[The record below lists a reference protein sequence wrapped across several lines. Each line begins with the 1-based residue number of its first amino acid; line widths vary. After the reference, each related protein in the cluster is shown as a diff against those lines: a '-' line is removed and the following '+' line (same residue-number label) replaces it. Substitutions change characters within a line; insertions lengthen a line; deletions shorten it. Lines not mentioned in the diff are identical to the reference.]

1 MIETTDLRKSYGPT
15 RAVDGISFS
24 IKRGEIV
31 GLLGPNGAGKS
42 TTIRMMT
49 TYLAPDGG
57 RVVIGGRD
65 VEEQP
70 IEVRRMLGYM
80 PDSAPLYHNMRV
92 LDYLDFIA
100 QARDLGSQSTAC
112 IERAVSKCGLAG
124 VLRKSISALSRGF
137 RQRVSLAQAILHD
150 PEILI
155 LDEPTTGLDPNQI
168 LEIRSLIRELGEEK
182 TVILST
188 HILPEVS
195 AVCHRAIII
204 NRGRVVADGTLQDLQ
219 ARASGGS
226 VVVSYAAE
234 NDAFRQ
240 AVEGLDG
247 VEGIAELERGNGG
260 QRIRVSG
267 PAADLG
273 GAIFELAAQHG
284 CRLTELAPERFSIEE
299 VFHKLTGA

>member
-1 MIETTDLRKSYGPT
+1 M
-15 RAVDGISFS
+15 
-24 IKRGEIV
+24 
-31 GLLGPNGAGKS
+31 
-42 TTIRMMT
+42 
-49 TYLAPDGG
+49 
-57 RVVIGGRD
+57 
-65 VEEQP
+65 
-70 IEVRRMLGYM
+70 
-80 PDSAPLYHNMRV
+80 
-92 LDYLDFIA
+92 
-100 QARDLGSQSTAC
+100 
-112 IERAVSKCGLAG
+112 
-124 VLRKSISALSRGF
+124 
-137 RQRVSLAQAILHD
+137 
-150 PEILI
+150 
-155 LDEPTTGLDPNQI
+155 
-168 LEIRSLIRELGEEK
+168 IRELGEEK